1 MSNTTS
7 IHHCFYIVTSIQ
19 NKHYIAETPCF
30 VFSKGI
36 LCGDESLLR
45 KFINPRRGFHSHV
58 AEVSSSA
65 VCGTDS
71 LGKHF
76 PTFGMTVTPSSSSL
90 GWSRLSKHREIL
102 AQQHS
107 VKSEKPVI
115 FTVYELEDELRD
127 IWAIQTTWPSIKFAQ
142 ECLL

>member
-7 IHHCFYIVTSIQ
+7 IHHDFYIVTSIQ
-19 NKHYIAETPCF
+19 NKHYIPEAPCF

-36 LCGDESLLR
+36 LCGDQSLLR
-45 KFINPRRGFHSHV
+45 KFINPRRGFRSHV

-65 VCGTDS
+65 VCCADS
-71 LGKHF
+71 LGEHF
-76 PTFGMTVTPSSSSL
+76 PTFGMTVTPSSL
-90 GWSRLSKHREIL
+90 GSSRLSKHREIL

-127 IWAIQTTWPSIKFAQ
+127 V
-142 ECLL
+142 